1 VAAGGIGLALSWLL
15 DAPSGACVATT
26 LAGYGTLSVLKRENL
41 A

>member
-1 VAAGGIGLALSWLL
+1 VLFRSL
-15 DAPSGACVATT
+15 DAQSGACVATT